1 MSLKEFL
8 AKAGKEFNLEQIN
21 ELVRTLDPVFAYLG
35 AKIVNIK
42 QGEAEIEFPFKE
54 TLQRRGGVLNGG
66 IIMTA
71 LDFAGGFAAL
81 SVNDGID
88 QVTQELKINFL
99 EPLYKGPFRAIGKVL
114 RKGKHTIV
122 VEIKVYDAEN
132 KLGAVAIGTWFILRN
147 NINIKS

>member
-1 MSLKEFL
+1 MSLKDFL
-8 AKAGKEFNLEQIN
+8 GRIIEKYNLEQIN
-21 ELVRTLDPVFAYLG
+21 EKISAYDPVFAYLG

-54 TLQRRGGVLNGG
+54 TLQRRGGFLNGG

-71 LDFAGGFAAL
+71 IDFAGGYAAMT
-81 SVNDGID
+81 VNDGID

-99 EPLYKGPFRAIGKVL
+99 EPLYKGPFRAIGRVL

>member
-1 MSLKEFL
+1 MSLKDFL
-8 AKAGKEFNLEQIN
+8 ARIIEKYNLEQIN
-21 ELVRTLDPVFAYLG
+21 ERIRSFDPVFTYLG
-35 AKIVNIK
+35 AKIINIK

-54 TLQRRGGVLNGG
+54 TLQRRGGFLNGG

-71 LDFAGGFAAL
+71 IDFAGGYAAMT
-81 SVNDGID
+81 VNDGID

-99 EPLYKGPFRAIGKVL
+99 EPLYKGPFRAIGRVL

-122 VEIKVYDAEN
+122 AEIKVYDAEN